1 MPVRGRRLMKQL
13 LALALVLVLLAGA
26 VLSSGCTQQQAS
38 AQEIKIGVVAS
49 MTGPSSTTGKD
60 IWQSAVV
67 AADEINANGGVYV
80 KDLNQKVPVRLIQGD
95 DESTREGGQKAVTRM
110 ITEDKVDVLVGGFSS
125 AVTSAHQSIV
135 ADNKV
140 PYIITGASS
149 PIITRR
155 TDINTTYMFHHCPTT
170 DDYGMQ
176 TVEFIDQQIRPA
188 INAKFQYPADRPL
201 RLAIIYQDSP
211 YGKGVL
217 DAVANTI
224 ASQHLNI
231 QLVDN
236 RSFKMGESD
245 FRTIL
250 TGVKS
255 SSPDAVYSAAFLN
268 EQIPMITQARR
279 DVGLNTIF
287 LVVECN
293 DDPDYY
299 KGLGEFGAGS
309 VIESRFGPYSNVQG
323 TLSAPIS
330 SFKNNF
336 SNKWGGFPGM
346 MGASTYEGVYIATKA
361 IEDAGT
367 RDKVQ
372 VRETLDKLQMPQIIE
387 YMEGQKV
394 SFTDDYRE
402 SKFDLYMSQLAW
414 NATSGELRPKIV
426 WPDQI
431 RETAFVIPDWYEPGH
446 P

>member
-1 MPVRGRRLMKQL
+1 MKQI
-13 LALALVLVLLAGA
+13 LAFALILVLVAGA
-26 VLSSGCTQQQAS
+26 VLSTGCTRQQAS

-80 KDLNQKVPVRLIQGD
+80 KDLNQKVPVKLIQGD

-155 TDINTTYMFHHCPTT
+155 TDINTSYMFHHCPTT

-188 INAKFQYPADRPL
+188 INAKFQYPSDRPL
-201 RLAIIYQDSP
+201 RLAVIYQDSP

-217 DAVANTI
+217 DAVAKTI
-224 ASQHLNI
+224 ASKNLNI

-250 TGVKS
+250 TGVKAS
-255 SSPDAVYSAAFLN
+255 NPDAVYSAAFLN

-299 KGLGEFGAGS
+299 KGLGEFGEGS
-309 VIESRFGPYSNVQG
+309 IIESRFGPYSNIQG
-323 TLSAPIS
+323 TLSAPIN

-336 SNKWGGFPGM
+336 SQKWGGFPGM
-346 MGASTYEGVYIATKA
+346 MGASTYEGVYVATKA
-361 IEDAGT
+361 IENAGT
-367 RDKVQ
+367 RDKEQ
-372 VRETLDKLQMPQIIE
+372 VRNALDNLQTSQIIE
-387 YMEGQKV
+387 YMEGQKI

-414 NATSGELRPKIV
+414 NATSHELRPKIV
-426 WPDQI
+426 WPDPI
-431 RETAFVIPDWYEPGH
+431 KETTFVLPSWYEPG
-446 P
+446 PS

>member
-1 MPVRGRRLMKQL
+1 MKQI
-13 LALALVLVLLAGA
+13 LAFALILVLVAGA
-26 VLSSGCTQQQAS
+26 VLSTGCTRQQAS

-80 KDLNQKVPVRLIQGD
+80 KDLNQKVPVKLIQGD

-155 TDINTTYMFHHCPTT
+155 TDINTSYMFHHCPTT

-188 INAKFQYPADRPL
+188 INAKFQYPSDRPL
-201 RLAIIYQDSP
+201 RLAVIYQDSP

-217 DAVANTI
+217 DAVAKTI
-224 ASQHLNI
+224 ASKNLNI

-250 TGVKS
+250 TGVKAS
-255 SSPDAVYSAAFLN
+255 NPDAVYSAAFLN

-299 KGLGEFGAGS
+299 KGLGEFGEGS
-309 VIESRFGPYSNVQG
+309 IIESRFGPYSNIQG
-323 TLSAPIS
+323 TLSAPIN

-336 SNKWGGFPGM
+336 SQKWGGFPGM
-346 MGASTYEGVYIATKA
+346 MGASTYEGVYVATKA
-361 IEDAGT
+361 IENAGT
-367 RDKVQ
+367 RDKDQ
-372 VRETLDKLQMPQIIE
+372 VRNALDTLQTSQIIE
-387 YMEGQKV
+387 YMEGQKI

-414 NATSGELRPKIV
+414 NATSHELRPKIV
-426 WPDQI
+426 WPDPI
-431 RETAFVIPDWYEPGH
+431 KETTFVLPSWYEPG
-446 P
+446 PS

>member
-1 MPVRGRRLMKQL
+1 
-13 LALALVLVLLAGA
+13 
-26 VLSSGCTQQQAS
+26 
-38 AQEIKIGVVAS
+38 
-49 MTGPSSTTGKD
+49 
-60 IWQSAVV
+60 
-67 AADEINANGGVYV
+67 V

-155 TDINTTYMFHHCPTT
+155 TDINTSYMFHHCPTT

-224 ASQHLNI
+224 ASQNLNI

-255 SSPDAVYSAAFLN
+255 SNPDAVYSAAFLN

>member
-1 MPVRGRRLMKQL
+1 MKQI
-13 LALALVLVLLAGA
+13 LAFALILVLVAGA
-26 VLSSGCTQQQAS
+26 VLSTGCTRQQAS

-80 KDLNQKVPVRLIQGD
+80 KDLNQKVPVKLIQGD

-155 TDINTTYMFHHCPTT
+155 TDINTSYMFHHCPTT

-188 INAKFQYPADRPL
+188 INAKFQYPSDRPL
-201 RLAIIYQDSP
+201 RLAVIYQDSP

-217 DAVANTI
+217 DAVAKTI
-224 ASQHLNI
+224 ASKNLNI

-250 TGVKS
+250 TGVKAS
-255 SSPDAVYSAAFLN
+255 NPDAVYSAAFLN

-299 KGLGEFGAGS
+299 KGLGEFGEGS
-309 VIESRFGPYSNVQG
+309 IIESRFGPYSNIQG
-323 TLSAPIS
+323 TLSAPIN

-336 SNKWGGFPGM
+336 SQKWGGFPGM
-346 MGASTYEGVYIATKA
+346 MGASTYEGVYVATKA
-361 IEDAGT
+361 IENAGT
-367 RDKVQ
+367 RDKDQ
-372 VRETLDKLQMPQIIE
+372 VRNALDNLQTSQIIE
-387 YMEGQKV
+387 YMEGQKI

-414 NATSGELRPKIV
+414 NATSHELRPKIV
-426 WPDQI
+426 WPDPI
-431 RETAFVIPDWYEPGH
+431 KETAFVLPSWYEPG
-446 P
+446 PS